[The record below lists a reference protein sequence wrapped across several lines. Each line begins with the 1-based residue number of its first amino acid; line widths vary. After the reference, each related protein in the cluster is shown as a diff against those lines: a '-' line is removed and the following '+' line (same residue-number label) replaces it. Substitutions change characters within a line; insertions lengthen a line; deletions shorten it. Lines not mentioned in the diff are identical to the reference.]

1 MGHQESR
8 QSYKLIQLSFS
19 NSFLISWKNVCST
32 ETNSYMLLSIFN
44 ETVWHSVVKGIQ
56 TCLFCLISINYCVC
70 IWKHLTPLLS
80 EAAQFSRHLIFHS
93 SSVMS
98 FFPIFSHFISSWREE
113 FPLDHLRKNIAVQ
126 RESRVDVSMG
136 LLLMKTTNIL
146 SINISHCRI

>member
-32 ETNSYMLLSIFN
+32 ETNSYMLLSILN

-56 TCLFCLISINYCVC
+56 TCLFWLISINYCVC

-93 SSVMS
+93 SSVFS
-98 FFPIFSHFISSWREE
+98 FFSYFLSFYFILTWRISLGSLEKEYSSPEGVQSRCFYGAPSHE
-113 FPLDHLRKNIAVQ
+113 DHQ
-126 RESRVDVSMG
+126 H
-136 LLLMKTTNIL
+136 L